1 MTRILNKRY
10 YNIYTLGGGIIK
22 RKIYLI
28 LVIVVTFTTTRA
40 IMYLHPNSDN
50 ELSRERYLQLS
61 SLLTTIKSEA
71 IRDDEVFH
79 EMDDQTLNKFLKF
92 YSNKGPDKLEIFEKE
107 EIRYILESMGKYN
120 VDKLKKLL
128 EISLEKKEERIYKLL
143 SENLFDEQ
151 LMILNEMVN

>member
-1 MTRILNKRY
+1 
-10 YNIYTLGGGIIK
+10 
-22 RKIYLI
+22 
-28 LVIVVTFTTTRA
+28 
-40 IMYLHPNSDN
+40 MYLHPNSDN